1 MVREIVEVVLC
12 TSFVIAYCE
21 WLTLVCNV
29 TFFPKYR
36 MKALYK
42 QLEMAENE
50 ADIAIVEKKLQS
62 CKLRFPRE
70 IRDALKRREQ
80 LTIEKIAR
88 LAKEHE

>member
-12 TSFVIAYCE
+12 TSLIVAYCE

-50 ADIAIVEKKLQS
+50 ADIAIVEKEIAELQVKIS
-62 CKLRFPRE
+62 TGNTRC
-70 IRDALKRREQ
+70 
-80 LTIEKIAR
+80 IEEAR
-88 LAKEHE
+88 AINH

>member
-42 QLEMAENE
+42 QLEIAENE
-50 ADIAIVEKKLQS
+50 ADIAIVEKEIAELQ
-62 CKLRFPRE
+62 
-70 IRDALKRREQ
+70 A
-80 LTIEKIAR
+80 KISTGNTRCVEEAR
-88 LAKEHE
+88 AINH